1 MEKEI
6 NSSEVKVNN
15 NQNSHQIEYIIEQ
28 DSNDDNLDKDSA
40 MNQIKKSFN
49 LIPKI
54 DQERI
59 NRCHN
64 SLKLFKKKNLNSN
77 PEPSHIRT
85 KSIENR
91 LMEDKYKNIA
101 I

>member
-49 LIPKI
+49 LI
-54 DQERI
+54 
-59 NRCHN
+59 NYC
-64 SLKLFKKKNLNSN
+64 
-77 PEPSHIRT
+77 
-85 KSIENR
+85 
-91 LMEDKYKNIA
+91 
-101 I
+101 